1 MEDRDQNGRID
12 PGIPRD
18 GNGQNSRSNPN
29 GQNAPNVQSDRN
41 NQGNPNSRSDTT
53 SRSTPSSQ
61 SNPSD
66 RGDQSN
72 PGSPD
77 DRGNLNDQ
85 NIRSNRDSVNGRADP
100 DGYSNQVGCGEET
113 GTPGGCV
120 KENSINPGSRA
131 EGNSGIGARRSIA
144 RWLSVALFTLSALCL
159 CVYLYSD
166 ARGGLTVARRFLFLG
181 VFVAL
186 SYPAARLYLRGKAR
200 GQDKRCAERVL
211 LPLFGVYFALYL
223 HLLLTLTLLD
233 PSLGRDLIWAENS
246 RAYYLEWYVNLRPFH
261 TIWNVYIVGGLG
273 KGLLSHASI
282 VFNLLGN
289 LAVLSPLALFLPL
302 FFRPMRRF
310 YVFLPT
316 VLFVTALIEALQFCF
331 MRGSCDIDDLL
342 LNAGGAFLFWL
353 FLKIPPV
360 SRFADFL
367 TAGLWTETADSRKPT
382 GSGRN

>member
-1 MEDRDQNGRID
+1 MEDRDQSGRID
-12 PGIPRD
+12 PDIPQD
-18 GNGQNSRSNPN
+18 WNGQNSRSNPN
-29 GQNAPNVQSDRN
+29 GQNAPNVQSDR
-41 NQGNPNSRSDTT
+41 
-53 SRSTPSSQ
+53 SSQ

-66 RGDQSN
+66 R
-72 PGSPD
+72 
-77 DRGNLNDQ
+77 
-85 NIRSNRDSVNGRADP
+85 DSVNGRDDP
-100 DGYSNQVGCGEET
+100 DGYSNQDGCGEES
-113 GTPGGCV
+113 G
-120 KENSINPGSRA
+120 NPGSCA
-131 EGNSGIGARRSIA
+131 EENSGTGARRFFP

-211 LPLFGVYFALYL
+211 LPLFGLYFALYL

-261 TIWNVYIVGGLG
+261 TIWNVYIVGGLS

-289 LAVLSPLALFLPL
+289 LAVLSPLAVFLPL

-360 SRFADFL
+360 SRIADFL

-382 GSGRN
+382 GFGRN

>member
-1 MEDRDQNGRID
+1 MEDRDQNGWKD
-12 PGIPRD
+12 PDIAQDRGR
-18 GNGQNSRSNPN
+18 QSSR
-29 GQNAPNVQSDRN
+29 
-41 NQGNPNSRSDTT
+41 GNPD
-53 SRSTPSSQ
+53 
-61 SNPSD
+61 
-66 RGDQSN
+66 
-72 PGSPD
+72 SPD
-77 DRGNLNDQ
+77 DRGNLNGQDGRG
-85 NIRSNRDSVNGRADP
+85 NPGGCSNPGGRGKERS
-100 DGYSNQVGCGEET
+100 
-113 GTPGGCV
+113 TPGGCV
-120 KENSINPGSRA
+120 EENSGTPGSRSD
-131 EGNSGIGARRSIA
+131 GNSGTGARRFFP

-186 SYPAARLYLRGKAR
+186 SYPAARLFLRGKAR

-261 TIWNVYIVGGLG
+261 TIWNVYIVGGLS

-289 LAVLSPLALFLPL
+289 LAVLSPLAVFLPL

-342 LNAGGAFLFWL
+342 LNAGGAFLFFL
-353 FLKIPPV
+353 FLKLPPV
-360 SRFADFL
+360 SRIADFL

>member
-1 MEDRDQNGRID
+1 MEDRDQNGWKD
-12 PGIPRD
+12 PDIA
-18 GNGQNSRSNPN
+18 Q
-29 GQNAPNVQSDRN
+29 
-41 NQGNPNSRSDTT
+41 
-53 SRSTPSSQ
+53 
-61 SNPSD
+61 D
-66 RGDQSN
+66 RGRQSSRGN

-77 DRGNLNDQ
+77 DRGNLNGQ
-85 NIRSNRDSVNGRADP
+85 GGRGNPGGRGKERSTPGGSV
-100 DGYSNQVGCGEET
+100 EENS
-113 GTPGGCV
+113 GTPG
-120 KENSINPGSRA
+120 SRSD
-131 EGNSGIGARRSIA
+131 GNSGTGARRFFP

-181 VFVAL
+181 VLVAL
-186 SYPAARLYLRGKAR
+186 SYPAARLFLRGKAR

-261 TIWNVYIVGGLG
+261 TIWNVYIVGGLS

-289 LAVLSPLALFLPL
+289 LAVLSPLAVFLPL

-342 LNAGGAFLFWL
+342 LNAGGAFLFFL
-353 FLKIPPV
+353 FLKLPPV
-360 SRFADFL
+360 SRIADFL